1 MKAFEEQYG
10 VQIVQAWGMTETS
23 PLATVARPLPGV
35 PTTSSTGRCASTQG
49 RPVCGVE
56 ARIVDDDGNP
66 LPHDGKAVGEVQ
78 VRGPWITGSYYRNR
92 DESKF
97 DDGWL
102 HTGDVGRIDPLGYV
116 TLTDRAKDVIKSG
129 GEWISSVEL
138 ENHLMGHPAVIEAA
152 VVAVPDERWQERPL
166 AVVVVNE
173 GAEVVREGAA
183 GVPGRQGRSLVAAR
197 AVGVHR
203 PGAAAPASASS
214 TRRPSGRATPRTP
227 TTSSSSATDFPGVQ
241 TAHTAGSASSGRP
254 GAVSM
259 QSQRSARW

>member
-1 MKAFEEQYG
+1 MSMMKAFEKEHN

-23 PLATVARPLPGV
+23 PLATIARPLPDAEGEE
-35 PTTSSTGRCASTQG
+35 RWAQRSTQG
-49 RPVCGVE
+49 RAVCGVE

-78 VRGPWITGSYYRNR
+78 VRGPWITGAYYRNH

-97 DDGWL
+97 VDGWL
-102 HTGDVGRIDPLGYV
+102 HTGDVGRIDPQGFV

-138 ENHLMGHPAVIEAA
+138 ENHLMGHPAVSEAA

-173 GAEVVREGAA
+173 GAEVQVSELREF
-183 GVPGRQGRSLVAAR
+183 L
-197 AVGVHR
+197 
-203 PGAAAPASASS
+203 
-214 TRRPSGRATPRTP
+214 
-227 TTSSSSATDFPGVQ
+227 
-241 TAHTAGSASSGRP
+241 
-254 GAVSM
+254 
-259 QSQRSARW
+259 